1 MLEVIIIK
9 PGMEDLNDG
18 DKITFGAGL
27 TALCGD
33 LVRLNSDGSYNL
45 IHSSLKDYRDMQKS
59 VAERIFE
66 LHYELAVATPP
77 NHRSSNTTYL

>member
-33 LVRLNSDGSYNL
+33 LIRLNSDGSYNL
-45 IHSSLKDYRDMQKS
+45 IHSSLKDYLLDLS
-59 VAERIFE
+59 PSEFSP
-66 LHYELAVATPP
+66 LHQY
-77 NHRSSNTTYL
+77 